1 MGTGERASADM
12 KARARL
18 LLVDDH
24 ALMVEGIRAMLEP
37 DHDIVG
43 VESDG
48 MSVLG
53 AADRYRPDVVLLDI
67 SLPHRSGLEVC
78 ADLRKRHPEVAVV
91 IVTMHADQIYADEA
105 LKAGALGYVLKSAR
119 AAELRFA
126 IAEAMAGRQYVT
138 PALKLAG
145 QIETQVDPKG
155 HPDAAGVAALSS
167 RQREVLAMIAR
178 GLTTEEIADSVGLS
192 PSSVRF
198 HRARIKHILGLN
210 STAALVRYA
219 VAEGLVK

>member
-1 MGTGERASADM
+1 M
-12 KARARL
+12 KARVRL

-48 MSVLG
+48 MSALG
-53 AADRYRPDVVLLDI
+53 AVDRYRPDVVLLDI

-105 LKAGALGYVLKSAR
+105 LKAGALAYVLKSAR

-126 IAEAMAGRQYVT
+126 IAEAIAGRQYVT

-145 QIETQVDPKG
+145 QVESQVGPKG
-155 HPDAAGVAALSS
+155 HPDAEGLAALSS
-167 RQREVLAMIAR
+167 RQRDVLAMIAR

-219 VAEGLVK
+219 VAAGLVK